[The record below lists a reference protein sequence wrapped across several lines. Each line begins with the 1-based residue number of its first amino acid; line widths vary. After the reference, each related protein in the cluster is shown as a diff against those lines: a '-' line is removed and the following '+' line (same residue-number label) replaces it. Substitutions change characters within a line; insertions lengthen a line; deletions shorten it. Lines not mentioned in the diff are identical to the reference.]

1 MFQMFCV
8 DKLWGLSLIFST
20 DFTAHSP
27 LFLTTENEVT
37 TMRQIE
43 REMRKA
49 IERQQQWKSGNTS
62 VYVERGADGKT
73 TGKMKVYL
81 HDNHIADVWH
91 GEAINTGGAHA
102 IPNMKTF
109 WAWPTRTTSG
119 RLRALGINAYLR
131 NGEPVIS

>member
-1 MFQMFCV
+1 
-8 DKLWGLSLIFST
+8 
-20 DFTAHSP
+20 
-27 LFLTTENEVT
+27 
-37 TMRQIE
+37 MRQIE